1 LGQGLKK
8 WISDFW
14 VSDLFPPRKG
24 IDDPISNNAK
34 LVLYGLFFLIGI
46 TILTYG
52 IIVMEKYGDDQ
63 EKGNQIPLNDS
74 QKVELLQELEQV
86 NTVYIAA
93 ISGALALG
101 GTLVARLWGRGTT

>member
-1 LGQGLKK
+1 MGQGLKE

-14 VSDLFPPRKG
+14 RSDLFPERKG

-34 LVLYGLFFLIGI
+34 LVLYGLFILIGI

-52 IIVMEKYGDDQ
+52 IIVMQEYGDGQ
-63 EKGNQIPLNDS
+63 ENGNQISLNDS
-74 QKVELLQELEQV
+74 QKVKLLQEIEQV